1 MEKIVRKQGN
11 SYLIRLDA
19 EDVKIYNLKE
29 GDIIDMEIC
38 KKELRED
45 DKDN

>member
-29 GDIIDMEIC
+29 GDVLDIEIC
-38 KKELRED
+38 KKEVKEND
-45 DKDN
+45 DDN